1 MATNGDFSDESQ
13 PGSPVLDANNA
24 QDFDDQEPLDQG
36 EKPIK
41 SALKSAPVA
50 AKKPELPEQPNPETL
65 DLSTLTPLTP
75 EIIARQATQNIG
87 TIGHVARASLS
98 LSSFLE
104 NSLTGSGIL

>member
-24 QDFDDQEPLDQG
+24 QDFDDQEPLDQV

-50 AKKPELPEQPNPETL
+50 AKPELPEQPNPETL

-87 TIGHVARASLS
+87 TIGHVARASPSFSS
-98 LSSFLE
+98 LME
-104 NSLTGSGIL
+104 YSLTGSGKI